1 MTMGKNSQII
11 LQCTYGTLF
20 PSFKSEP
27 VTEHFV
33 LDCPA
38 RCGAEGRGKIG

>member
-27 VTEHFV
+27 ATEHV
-33 LDCPA
+33 ILKSGH
-38 RCGAEGRGKIG
+38 RRGKGHGEIG